1 MELFMSNTMTTP
13 LHVCHVIKEFTL
25 LLQPFG
31 LGHIMHII
39 MHYTCTMLQ
48 HTLSERGREED
59 RRKEQLRGSFW
70 EGTIIC
76 DSEGGFRKG
85 AVI

>member
-1 MELFMSNTMTTP
+1 MVLFMSNTMTTP

-31 LGHIMHII
+31 LGHIMHIM

-48 HTLSERGREED
+48 TYP
-59 RRKEQLRGSFW
+59 
-70 EGTIIC
+70 
-76 DSEGGFRKG
+76 
-85 AVI
+85 V